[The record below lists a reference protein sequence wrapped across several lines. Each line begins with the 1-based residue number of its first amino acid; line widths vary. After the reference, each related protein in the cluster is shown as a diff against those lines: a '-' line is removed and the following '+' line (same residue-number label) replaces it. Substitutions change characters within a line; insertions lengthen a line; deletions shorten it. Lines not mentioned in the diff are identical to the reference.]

1 VSDKAAVAV
10 DHVSKIYRLYHERNQ
25 SLKAAVLRG
34 RRAQYEKF
42 LALDD
47 VNFEVEAGTS
57 FGLIGENGSG
67 KSTMLKCIARILY
80 PDGGRIVVNGKISAL
95 LELGAG
101 FHPELSGRENVYLNG
116 AILGL
121 TRRQIDQRFDDI
133 VAFAGIEPFIDS
145 PVKTYSS
152 GMYVRLG
159 FAIAINVDPDVL
171 LIDEVLAV
179 GDAEFQRR
187 CTDKIME
194 FREEGRTIIVVSHS
208 MPSVQRLCANA
219 ALLDHGHLVTVG
231 PVADVIEEYL
241 SAVADRQ
248 AAAGVPTHRGSGE
261 LRIEDVEMLNPE
273 GVARTVI
280 RAGAPAVFR
289 IRYEASMPIDD
300 PVFLIAFQTVEGVF
314 VSSASTRQ
322 WGVRPRMESGP
333 GVLDYAVER
342 LPLVAGRYDV
352 SVRVWDT
359 QIARQIDTVDRVLRF
374 TVSPDSPKD
383 EIGGVVSLRGD
394 WHGSALEN
402 TRQRH

>member
-1 VSDKAAVAV
+1 MSDTPAVLV
-10 DHVSKIYRLYHERNQ
+10 DHVSKVYRLYHERNQ

-34 RRAQYEKF
+34 RRARYEKF

-47 VNFEVEAGTS
+47 VSFEVDAGTT

-67 KSTMLKCIARILY
+67 KSTMLKCMARILY
-80 PDGGRIVVNGKISAL
+80 PDAGRIAATGKVSAL

-121 TRRQIDQRFDDI
+121 TRRQIDQRFDEI
-133 VAFAGIEPFIDS
+133 VAFSGIEPFIDS
-145 PVKTYSS
+145 PVKNYSS

-159 FAIAINVDPDVL
+159 FAIAINVDPDIL

-194 FREEGRTIIVVSHS
+194 FRDEGRTIIVVSHS
-208 MPSVQRLCANA
+208 LPSVQRLCANA
-219 ALLDHGHLVTVG
+219 ALLDHGHLVKLG
-231 PVADVIEEYL
+231 PTADVIEAYL
-241 SAVADRQ
+241 TAVSDRQ
-248 AAAGVPTHRGSGE
+248 AADGVSAHRGSGE
-261 LRIEDVEMLNPE
+261 LRIGEVEMLNPE
-273 GVARTVI
+273 GVARPVI

-289 IRYEASMPIDD
+289 IHYEASVQIED
-300 PVFLIAFQTVEGVF
+300 PVFLIAFHTVEGVF

-322 WGVRPRMESGP
+322 WGVRPSMQPGH

-342 LPLVAGRYDV
+342 VPFAAGRYDV
-352 SVRVWDT
+352 GITVWDHE
-359 QIARQIDTVDRVLRF
+359 IARQIDTVDRVLRF

-383 EIGGVVSLRGD
+383 EIGGVVALRGD

-402 TRQRH
+402 SRQQI